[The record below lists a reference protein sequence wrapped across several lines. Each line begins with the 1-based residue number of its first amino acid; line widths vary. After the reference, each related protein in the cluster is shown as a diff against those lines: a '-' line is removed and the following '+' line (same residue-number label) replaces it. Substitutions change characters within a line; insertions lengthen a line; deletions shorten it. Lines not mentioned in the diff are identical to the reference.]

1 VGAIASAHHAAQD
14 GGASSAVPE
23 FRSLPLH
30 ERHRALGARFVHV
43 DGWELPGWYED
54 PLTEHRAARHAAGL
68 SDASHQGLV
77 VLRGPDRRAVLDG
90 LVSNDVLHLDR
101 FHGIAACLLTPA
113 GTVVTDLSV
122 YNRGGDLVCVL
133 RPEGTGPFVQTLH
146 ANLGLTSTSMEP
158 MEDGSLFFL
167 TGPLHRQVLAT
178 VLGSAATPPEGG
190 CLEFAWAGH
199 SLLILSYPPAA
210 PRDHLVRVSASGA
223 HAFFDAL
230 LHAGR
235 PLGLRMVGR
244 EAQEILRVEAGRPL
258 MDVDMDRSS
267 YPADV
272 NLGHTLSEQKGYYL
286 GRDGLARALMSGSAL
301 RPMVGLR
308 TVRTCT
314 VGDTVLCDDH
324 PVGTVTSAVSSPCLD
339 AALALARM
347 RVPPDP
353 GDRLQVRSREWLQE
367 ATVVQLPVA
376 S

>member
-1 VGAIASAHHAAQD
+1 MARDGVEAIASGHHAARN
-14 GGASSAVPE
+14 GP
-23 FRSLPLH
+23 RSLPLH

-54 PLTEHRAARHAAGL
+54 TLTEHRAARHAAGL
-68 SDASHQGLV
+68 TDASHQGLV

-90 LVSNDVLHLDR
+90 LVTNDVLHLDR

-133 RPEGTGPFVQTLH
+133 RPEGTGPFVRTLH
-146 ANLGLTSTSMEP
+146 ANLALTSTSMEP
-158 MEDGSLFFL
+158 MEDGGSLFFL
-167 TGPLHRQVLAT
+167 TGPLHRRVLAR

-199 SLLILSYPPAA
+199 SLLILSYPPGRA
-210 PRDHLVRVSASGA
+210 RDHLVRVPASGA
-223 HAFFDAL
+223 HAFFEAL

-235 PLGLRMVGR
+235 PLGLRPVGR

-272 NLGHTLSEQKGYYL
+272 NLGHTLRDRTGYYL
-286 GRDGLARALMSGSAL
+286 GRDGLARAMVSGVAL

-314 VGDTVLCDDH
+314 SGDTVLCDQH
-324 PVGTVTSAVSSPCLD
+324 PIGTITSAVRSPCLG
-339 AALALARM
+339 AALALARV
-347 RVPPDP
+347 RVPAGP
-353 GDRLQVRSREWLQE
+353 GDRLQVRSGGRLQE
-367 ATVVQLPVA
+367 ATVVPLPVA